1 MTPCL
6 TITPLL
12 AWCTGTAPSQ
22 HGQCKYQDC
31 YQHHLSSHSFSPTPP
46 GSVLPDHLRIEGS
59 PLSERSSGDGG
70 SDGEAGHYATVGRR
84 MRSEAIYSSMRRP
97 DGESDNDPYAS
108 IRLKREPD
116 ETNYESV
123 GSEEQLYETL
133 RQQENEKSIS
143 SEASSVS
150 QVTVRQAS
158 TQPCQ
163 ANMADLYARVDMN
176 KKRNRTSDSSLS
188 PTSDTTAEVQD
199 EARLSMSGTPLTPPR
214 SVIGGGERMS
224 PVTPVPAPRRKDEA
238 VDP

>member
-1 MTPCL
+1 M
-6 TITPLL
+6 
-12 AWCTGTAPSQ
+12 
-22 HGQCKYQDC
+22 
-31 YQHHLSSHSFSPTPP
+31 
-46 GSVLPDHLRIEGS
+46 
-59 PLSERSSGDGG
+59 SERSSGDGG

-84 MRSEAIYSSMRRP
+84 IRSEAIYSSMRRP

-150 QVTVRQAS
+150 QVTVRQAT

-199 EARLSMSGTPLTPPR
+199 EAGLSMSGTPLIPPR
-214 SVIGGGERMS
+214 SVMRGGDRMS
-224 PVTPVPAPRRKDEA
+224 GTPVPPPRRKEET
-238 VDP
+238 VDS